1 VLPVEPTIE
10 RLKWH
15 AADSVPVSNQIVLIG
30 NARINLEIA
39 ATRNHDL
46 GFSRG
51 SRVAMYHYQV
61 RITDDRQRPFLIWF
75 APASTYRALS
85 RLRQLAED
93 GHTVEVWRNDE
104 CVHREKMGAEVPR
117 GKIGA
122 ETTWAR
128 RKSDAR

>member
-1 VLPVEPTIE
+1 
-10 RLKWH
+10 
-15 AADSVPVSNQIVLIG
+15 
-30 NARINLEIA
+30 
-39 ATRNHDL
+39 
-46 GFSRG
+46 
-51 SRVAMYHYQV
+51 MYHYQV

-104 CVHREKMGAEVPR
+104 CVHREKMGADAPR
-117 GKIGA
+117 
-122 ETTWAR
+122 ER